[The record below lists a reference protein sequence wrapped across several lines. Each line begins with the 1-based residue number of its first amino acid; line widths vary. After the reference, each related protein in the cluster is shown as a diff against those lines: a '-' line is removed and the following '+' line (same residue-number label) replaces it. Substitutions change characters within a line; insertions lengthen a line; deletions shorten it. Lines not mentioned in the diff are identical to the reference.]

1 MKLVYFAWVRDRIGL
16 AEEDVARPEG
26 VVTVAG
32 VLDWL
37 EGRGPNYAQALADR
51 SAIRVAV
58 NHAFAR
64 PDDPVGDADEIA
76 VFPPVTGG

>member
-1 MKLVYFAWVRDRIGL
+1 
-16 AEEDVARPEG
+16 
-26 VVTVAG
+26 